1 MKDYYKILG
10 LSKSASPEEIKKA
23 YRKAAMQHHP
33 DRGGDEKIFKDIEEA
48 YRVLTDPEKKS
59 MIDQGIDPNQ
69 GSQYRQQSGNF
80 NNMEDIFNAFG
91 FNFGFGPRGFHT
103 QQQPAKNKSLNINMT
118 LTLEEAYTGVNKS
131 LSIAYP
137 SGKEKV
143 VNVNIPP
150 GIDNGM
156 AIRYSG
162 MGDDTLSHL
171 PPGDLNV
178 VIRINNHHKFAR
190 EGFNLL
196 TDVNIDCF
204 DAILGTTV
212 RLNTLDDRIL
222 EVSIPAGTQ
231 PNTTLRIKN
240 EGMKDSKGTT
250 GVLYVRVGISI
261 PAITD
266 TVKQQLVRQLKN

>member
-10 LSKSASPEEIKKA
+10 LSKSASSDEIKKA

-59 MIDQGIDPNQ
+59 MIDQGVDPDQGNQ
-69 GSQYRQQSGNF
+69 FGRQSGNF

-91 FNFGFGPRGFHT
+91 FNFGFGPRGFNT
-103 QQQPAKNKSLNINMT
+103 QQPAKNKSLNINMT
-118 LTLEEAYTGVNKS
+118 LSLEEAYTGVNKS

-156 AIRYSG
+156 AIRYAN
-162 MGDDTLSHL
+162 MGDDTITQL

-178 VIRINNHHKFAR
+178 VIRINNHPKFAR

-204 DAILGTTV
+204 DAILGTTI
-212 RLNTLDDRIL
+212 RLTTLDQRTL
-222 EVSIPAGTQ
+222 EVTIPPSTQ

-240 EGMKDSKGTT
+240 EGMKDSKGIT

-261 PAITD
+261 PTITD
-266 TVKQQLVRQLKN
+266 SFKQQLVQQLKN